1 MKKLPI
7 KAIALFL
14 ILQYVHIP
22 SYSQKI
28 PFPISGGVME
38 GDSASLSAL
47 IGVPSHSSPSSV
59 ASPQITSNTTT
70 ESIDLASKSVNYSM
84 CVNMPWRSW
93 AGVCPANFVLVG
105 AWRRP
110 SDTGEWN
117 SFRCCKIQ

>member
-1 MKKLPI
+1 MNRLTLKGA
-7 KAIALFL
+7 AIFL
-14 ILQYVHIP
+14 LLSSVHLA
-22 SYSQKI
+22 SFSQKI

-84 CVNMPWRSW
+84 CVDMPWGSW

-110 SDTGEWN
+110 SDSGEWN